1 MLKPNFKKRRR
12 ETGLKTA
19 HHRIY
24 VPTLSVRTISS
35 RTVRWLLWLV
45 KRALR
50 PTVHLN
56 TSPPPQFPP
65 VLRLKL
71 PTASWRGKRWKEGF
85 EVTPRVSVNN
95 VWTLCCL
102 FGGIWWVNSIGRTRR
117 RARSKKPVLD
127 GSVPTIF
134 VWDCSNRTRDLSHRT
149 PRTNQLCQSVLQASV
164 ACVACVSDRVFAP
177 KFLFHSLLFLT
188 NSLATQAKTRG
199 HNTTYY
205 DLLFQ
210 GIDPFSKRRLHSR

>member
-1 MLKPNFKKRRR
+1 MKSHLESQSIMFGHFAVFLVGFG
-12 ETGLKTA
+12 ELT
-19 HHRIY
+19 
-24 VPTLSVRTISS
+24 TLGGRGDGPE
-35 RTVRWLLWLV
+35 V
-45 KRALR
+45 K
-50 PTVHLN
+50 N
-56 TSPPPQFPP
+56 QC
-65 VLRLKL
+65 
-71 PTASWRGKRWKEGF
+71 WM
-85 EVTPRVSVNN
+85 EVSQ
-95 VWTLCCL
+95 L
-102 FGGIWWVNSIGRTRR
+102 FLSE
-117 RARSKKPVLD
+117 
-127 GSVPTIF
+127 
-134 VWDCSNRTRDLSHRT
+134 TRDLSHRT